1 MAAILELIVALVLE
15 PLFALFEFFVRVLV
29 FVLELGVR
37 MIVYLFL
44 WLTQGRAKAG
54 DYFREHKPVLFK
66 PSDSSFPN
74 HTPPGNPIPVRRVPA
89 AYGGVVLLVVLV
101 TVVGVVIHEQI
112 QSYRER
118 QTKQQIRLLV
128 KKLTLAV
135 RDKKPDAQDL
145 SSGLLPE
152 HDAWQRPLEVV
163 VDRWPIGTLVVVR
176 SVGRDGQ
183 IGTADDLLAVDG
195 IAPIGVPGFLKNAI
209 KERLPR
215 ALQLMD
221 LDSLPIDWVFD
232 DP

>member
-1 MAAILELIVALVLE
+1 
-15 PLFALFEFFVRVLV
+15 
-29 FVLELGVR
+29 
-37 MIVYLFL
+37 
-44 WLTQGRAKAG
+44 
-54 DYFREHKPVLFK
+54 
-66 PSDSSFPN
+66 
-74 HTPPGNPIPVRRVPA
+74 VPA

-101 TVVGVVIHEQI
+101 TVVGVVIHEHI

-118 QTKQQIRLLV
+118 QMKQQIRLLV